1 MWPSLG
7 PGDER
12 ETVGIIRFRES
23 TTPRT
28 RRWLIGL
35 SVALA
40 VLFGLDLLLQ
50 LRNQGSLI
58 TIVLAGMVL
67 VLALMSAV
75 WWWRRGD
82 KAKPH

>member
-7 PGDER
+7 SGDER
-12 ETVGIIRFRES
+12 ETVGIISPGIDHAEN
-23 TTPRT
+23 TA
-28 RRWLIGL
+28 LVIGL

-82 KAKPH
+82 NAKPH

>member
-1 MWPSLG
+1 
-7 PGDER
+7 
-12 ETVGIIRFRES
+12 
-23 TTPRT
+23 
-28 RRWLIGL
+28 LIGL

-82 KAKPH
+82 NAKPH